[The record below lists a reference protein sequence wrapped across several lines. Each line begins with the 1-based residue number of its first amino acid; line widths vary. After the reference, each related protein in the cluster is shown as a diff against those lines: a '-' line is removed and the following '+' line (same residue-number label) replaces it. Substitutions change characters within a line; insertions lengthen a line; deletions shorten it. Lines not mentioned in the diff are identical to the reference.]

1 MDATPARTMQDVHD
15 VVLAARTG
23 AVAPERLI
31 EALTAL
37 RVLRDELG
45 TWEPEL
51 IAAAR
56 AGGTSWGALAPA
68 LGVASRQAAE
78 RRFLR
83 LQPSATGERTGEAR
97 VDAERDRRAGD
108 RAVADWAR
116 RNAAVLRGLAGQV
129 SALDG
134 LSTAARHSADRVG
147 VALGDNDVTSLLPH
161 LAAVR
166 AHLNGEHAGLAG
178 RLDAISEHTE
188 QVRREAA
195 GKRRVR
201 NPDPE

>member
-1 MDATPARTMQDVHD
+1 MRDTDPARVVQGVHEVVTAVRGGDVSPD
-15 VVLAARTG
+15 GVLAAL
-23 AVAPERLI
+23 A
-31 EALTAL
+31 AL
-37 RVLRDELG
+37 RSVRDQLG
-45 TWEPEL
+45 AWEPEL

-56 AGGTSWGALAPA
+56 AGGTSWAALAPA

-83 LQPSATGERTGEAR
+83 LRPSATGETTGEAR

-116 RNAAVLRGLAGQV
+116 RNSAVLRQLAGQV

-134 LSTAARHSADRVG
+134 LDAAARRSADRLG
-147 VALGDNDVTSLLPH
+147 VALGDDDVTSLLPP

-166 AHLNGEHAGLAG
+166 AHLARDHAGLAD
-178 RLDAISEHTE
+178 RLGAITE
-188 QVRREAA
+188 QTDQLRREAA
-195 GKRRVR
+195 GNRRDR
-201 NPDPE
+201 GA